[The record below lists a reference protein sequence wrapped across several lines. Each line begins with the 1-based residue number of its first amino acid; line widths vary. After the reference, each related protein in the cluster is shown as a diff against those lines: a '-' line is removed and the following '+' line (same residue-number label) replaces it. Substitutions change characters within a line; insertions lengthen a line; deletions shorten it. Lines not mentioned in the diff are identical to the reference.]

1 MVPQQKAS
9 TVKNTNWQVQHMK
22 QENSKN
28 NLKTEF
34 PDINACEFHIRLKKG
49 DIPPYVLL
57 PGAPERVDIISGLWE
72 NAAPLAF
79 NREFRSA
86 KGVYKDTEMACVST
100 GIGTTSAEICIHEL
114 NNIGVHTAIRVGTT
128 GCISPRFQTGDLII
142 PVAAI
147 RADGTSDCYIQRSF
161 PAVADI
167 DVINALGEAC
177 ERLGFHYG
185 YGIMY
190 SPSSLYI
197 GQGRPIKEHGY
208 WPSHAEHL
216 LPDLI
221 QAKVTNIDTDSAGQF
236 IVGYLHNMR
245 MGSILSVL
253 ADRLHDTW
261 AADNLG
267 EIHACQAA
275 CEAVKI
281 LMERDKKASRLRR

>member
-1 MVPQQKAS
+1 MNK
-9 TVKNTNWQVQHMK
+9 T
-22 QENSKN
+22 KN
-28 NLKTEF
+28 NKHLKTEF
-34 PDINACEFHIRLKKG
+34 PGIDNCEYHIRLKKG

-57 PGAPERVDIISGLWE
+57 PGAPERIDIISALWE
-72 NAAPLAF
+72 EAVPLSY

-86 KGVYKDTEMACVST
+86 KGMYKNTQMACIST

-114 NNIGVHTAIRVGTT
+114 NNIGVHTAIRIGTT

-147 RADGTSDCYIQRSF
+147 RADGTSDCYIQKSF
-161 PAVADI
+161 PAVANI
-167 DVINALGEAC
+167 DVVNALGEAC

-197 GQGRPIKEHGY
+197 GQGRKIKEQGY
-208 WPSHAEHL
+208 WPSQAEHL
-216 LPDLI
+216 LQDLI

-236 IVGYLHNMR
+236 IVGYLHDMR

-261 AADNLG
+261 APDNQG
-267 EIHACQAA
+267 ERHACQAA
-275 CEAVKI
+275 CEAVRI
-281 LMERDKKASRLRR
+281 LMERDKNISKLRR

>member
-1 MVPQQKAS
+1 MNK
-9 TVKNTNWQVQHMK
+9 T
-22 QENSKN
+22 KN
-28 NLKTEF
+28 NKHLKTEF
-34 PDINACEFHIRLKKG
+34 PGIDSCEYHIRLKKG

-57 PGAPERVDIISGLWE
+57 PGAPERIDIISALWE
-72 NAAPLAF
+72 EAVPLSY

-86 KGVYKDTEMACVST
+86 KGMYKNTQMACIST

-114 NNIGVHTAIRVGTT
+114 NNIGVHTAIRIGTT

-147 RADGTSDCYIQRSF
+147 RADGTSDCYIQKSF
-161 PAVADI
+161 PAVANI
-167 DVINALGEAC
+167 DVVNALGEAC

-197 GQGRPIKEHGY
+197 GQGRKIKEQGY
-208 WPSHAEHL
+208 WPSQAEHL
-216 LPDLI
+216 LQDLI

-236 IVGYLHNMR
+236 IVGYLHDMR

-261 AADNLG
+261 APDNQG
-267 EIHACQAA
+267 ERHACQAA
-275 CEAVKI
+275 CEAVRI
-281 LMERDKKASRLRR
+281 LMERDKNISKLRR